1 MRNVRICKPLGIVL
15 LLAVAIPLFAA
26 DLSLR
31 QIEEEIAQ
39 MRKDLAQT
47 QVESQRVKQEIDKDK
62 KDYADYRDRT
72 TKKQAAAS
80 AQIDAINKDVAVQ
93 ASSNNALGAQI
104 SSVVSQRKQIELA
117 QEEFRVQ
124 MVSICSS
131 LNPSIR
137 KLPPFVMTPTQSA
150 LSLLINDVNTKVV
163 DNVEACAR
171 LIQIMSKMEDATTS
185 IQVSEENSPVADIHG
200 QAYRL
205 RIGSLFEAVVDLKGE
220 KAAIFDGWDTNG
232 AAKWKTVADQN
243 IAKAIHKTVSI
254 REGKVVPSFVSLPLL
269 QAEIMKGEA
278 K

>member
-1 MRNVRICKPLGIVL
+1 MKLVRICKPIGIVL
-15 LLAVAIPLFAA
+15 LLAASIPLFAA

-47 QVESQRVKQEIDKDK
+47 QVESQRVIQETAKDK

-72 TKKQAAAS
+72 TKKQAAAA
-80 AQIDAINKDVAVQ
+80 AQIDGIKKEVAVQ
-93 ASSNNALGAQI
+93 ASSNNALGAQV
-104 SSVVSQRKQIELA
+104 SSVVAQRKQIELS

-124 MVSICSS
+124 LVSICSS
-131 LNPSIR
+131 LNASIR

-150 LSLLINDVNTKVV
+150 LSLLINDVNTKAV
-163 DNVEACAR
+163 DNVEGCAR
-171 LIQIMSKMEDATTS
+171 LIQVLSKMEDATTS

-205 RIGSLFEAVVDLKGE
+205 RIGTLFEAVVDLKGE
-220 KAAIFDGWDTNG
+220 KCALFDGWDANG
-232 AAKWKTVADQN
+232 AAQWKSITDPT
-243 IAKAIHKTVSI
+243 IAKAIHKAVWT
-254 REGKVVPSFVSLPLL
+254 REGKVIPSFVALPLVS
-269 QAEIMKGEA
+269 AAVTKGEA